1 MFDISLYNDEF
12 FQWHVDHAAE
22 YQINT
27 FLWYIEKYKPESV
40 VDFGCGIGS
49 YLQAAYSKRI
59 LKLKGLDIS
68 QDAGIYT
75 PHQVR
80 PFIEYIDC
88 TTRIELPTTY
98 DCVLSFETAEHIDPK
113 GTDQFVDNIIRAA
126 NKHILFTAAPPGQDG
141 CGHINM
147 HRRDWWIDKFRL
159 EVNEEMTKD
168 ISEAWFKIGCP
179 EYISKNLIVFNK

>member
-12 FQWHVDHAAE
+12 FEWHLKYAHD
-22 YQINT
+22 YQVKT

-40 VDFGCGIGS
+40 IDFGCGIGS
-49 YLQAAYSKRI
+49 YLYAANGKGIQTVGIEISKNAKKYTPKEIQSFIHYGDCTKRI
-59 LKLKGLDIS
+59 DLH
-68 QDAGIYT
+68 Y
-75 PHQVR
+75 
-80 PFIEYIDC
+80 
-88 TTRIELPTTY
+88 TY